1 MLERCEWASSPLEI
15 KYHDEE
21 WGTPIYDDKILFE
34 FLILEG
40 MQAGL
45 SWVTI
50 LKKRENMRLAF
61 SNFDV
66 IEVSK
71 YDDDYKQKLLQN
83 AGIIRN
89 RLKINSLVNNA
100 IKFIEIQ
107 KEYGSFSNYI
117 WNFVDNKAIQN
128 KWTSMGE
135 VPASTPLSDKISE
148 DLKKMGF
155 KFVGSVICYSF
166 MQAVGIVN
174 DHIITCPRH
183 SEIISKSIK

>member
-1 MLERCEWASSPLEI
+1 MIERCEWASSPLEI

-21 WGTPIYDDKILFE
+21 WCVPRYDDKILFE

-45 SWVTI
+45 SWAII
-50 LKKRENMRLAF
+50 LKKRENMREAF

-71 YDDDYKQKLLQN
+71 YDEDYKQKLLEN

-89 RLKINSLVNNA
+89 RLKINALVNNA
-100 IKFIEIQ
+100 IKFIEVQ

-117 WNFVDNKAIQN
+117 WKFVDNKPIQN
-128 KWTSMGE
+128 NWKLMSEM
-135 VPASTPLSDKISE
+135 PASTELSDKISK
-148 DLKKMGF
+148 DLKKIGF
-155 KFVGSVICYSF
+155 KFVGSTICYSL
-166 MQAVGIVN
+166 MQAVGMVN

-183 SEIISKSIK
+183 G